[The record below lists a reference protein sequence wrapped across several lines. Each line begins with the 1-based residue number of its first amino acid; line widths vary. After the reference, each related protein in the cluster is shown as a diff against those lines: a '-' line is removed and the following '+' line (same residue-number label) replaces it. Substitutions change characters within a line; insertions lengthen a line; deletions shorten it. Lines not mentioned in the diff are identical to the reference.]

1 MISSILYFYGSII
14 TVAYFSTVFLIFF
27 GLSWGAI
34 PHWYLHVVSL
44 IQGYFPR
51 EKLQNKRKEE
61 DNEEQESDKTA
72 DELAG
77 EQLKWIIETDLG
89 PCFDTAPT
97 IRPTLLGVL
106 PEKNWNKVQRTIF
119 FAGLFFRA
127 FFLMPVRIGLLLTS
141 FVFVALAGLQTAF
154 RTLSDREKTWVAIVY
169 CRLFCSSMGLVA
181 NYRNPQNRP
190 KKPGVAVSNHLT
202 PNDIQI
208 LFAGT
213 PHGSSYGY
221 VVTGQKHK
229 GIIGVIEHLVEK
241 LCPSLWLE
249 RKCSNDR
256 QGFLAEVLK
265 IAKREGPVLLF
276 PEGFCSNNSKV
287 LQFRKAI
294 FEENVNIYPIAI
306 KQTPEFGDGF
316 WYEDEF
322 FQYLVRTMLNWAVVY
337 DIQYLPMETRKEL
350 ENNTMFAGRI
360 QQTIARAAGISSC
373 EYGGNLWYKQEER
386 NKLKEVFKS
395 RNEDA
400 LRRNQSSMSETR
412 SSTSSSIGDFEKVLE
427 SQYHKLITVM
437 S

>member
-1 MISSILYFYGSII
+1 MISSIFYFYGSII
-14 TVAYFSTVFLIFF
+14 TLAYFSTVFLIFF
-27 GLSWGAI
+27 GLSWGVI
-34 PHWYLHVVSL
+34 PHWYLHAISL

-51 EKLQNKRKEE
+51 EKFQNDGRDEIDDEE
-61 DNEEQESDKTA
+61 ENDKTA
-72 DELAG
+72 DQLAE
-77 EQLKWIIETDLG
+77 EQLKRIIDTDLG

-97 IRPTLLGVL
+97 KRPTLLGFK
-106 PEKNWNKVQRTIF
+106 PEKKWSTIQKTIF

-127 FFLMPVRIGLLLTS
+127 FFLMPVRLGLLLTS

-181 NYRNPQNRP
+181 NYRNPQYRP

-229 GIIGVIEHLVEK
+229 GIIGLIEHLVEK

-294 FEENVNIYPIAI
+294 FEENVNIYPVAI
-306 KQTPEFGDGF
+306 KQAPEFGDGF

-322 FQYLVRTMLNWAVVY
+322 LQYLIRTMLNWAVVY
-337 DIQYLPMETRKEL
+337 DIQYLPMETRKEF

-386 NKLKEVFKS
+386 NKLKEIFKS
-395 RNEDA
+395 RHEEA
-400 LRRNQSSMSETR
+400 IRQSQMSET
-412 SSTSSSIGDFEKVLE
+412 SSNLSMDDFEKVLE
-427 SQYHKLITVM
+427 SQCPKLITVM

>member
-1 MISSILYFYGSII
+1 MISTIFYLYGSVI
-14 TVAYFSTVFLIFF
+14 TLSYFSTVFLIFF
-27 GLSWGAI
+27 GLSWGI
-34 PHWYLHVVSL
+34 LPHWYLHLVSL
-44 IQGYFPR
+44 IQGYFPNEKHKNVR
-51 EKLQNKRKEE
+51 ENEDNDEEE
-61 DNEEQESDKTA
+61 DDKTPDQIAEEQVKRLIA
-72 DELAG
+72 
-77 EQLKWIIETDLG
+77 TDLA
-89 PCFDTAPT
+89 PSFNTAPT
-97 IRPTLLGVL
+97 IRPTLLGML
-106 PEKNWNKVQRTIF
+106 PEKNWNNKQKTIF
-119 FAGLFFRA
+119 FVGLVFRA

-241 LCPSLWLE
+241 LCPALWLE
-249 RKCSNDR
+249 RKCINER
-256 QGFLAEVLK
+256 QGFLAEVMK
-265 IAKREGPVLLF
+265 IARREGPVLLF
-276 PEGFCSNNSKV
+276 PEGYCSNNSKV

-294 FEENVNIYPIAI
+294 FEENVNIYPVAI

-322 FQYLVRTMLNWAVVY
+322 LQYLVRTMLNWAVVY
-337 DIQYLPMETRKEL
+337 DIQYLPMETRRES

-373 EYGGNLWYKQEER
+373 DHGGNLWYKQEER
-386 NKLKEVFKS
+386 NKMKEIFKTQ
-395 RNEDA
+395 NEA
-400 LRRNQSSMSETR
+400 TLRRNESSMSET
-412 SSTSSSIGDFEKVLE
+412 SSGSLSPDDFEKI
-427 SQYHKLITVM
+427 SHRSYHKMV
-437 S
+437 SVNS